1 MMLAH
6 IVTTH
11 DVKMEKEGVCPWSYH
26 IRDTNIPVPMVGYNA
41 VVWAL
46 YLAFVRGIQL
56 DFKITHGY
64 LCAYLQASKP
74 DLDLMPKPGATGKPA
89 LTCV

>member
-1 MMLAH
+1 MWLISPRRHYAAAELQMMLAH

-46 YLAFVRGIQL
+46 YLAFVRGI
-56 DFKITHGY
+56 
-64 LCAYLQASKP
+64 
-74 DLDLMPKPGATGKPA
+74 
-89 LTCV
+89 